1 MEELEDH
8 IFKDK
13 REDSI
18 NQVAFSEIYYH
29 VRWLAPKV
37 NSNFIQQVLA
47 NSRVLCACE
56 TRTCK
61 CEHVDVST

>member
-1 MEELEDH
+1 MEELEAH

-37 NSNFIQQVLA
+37 NSKFIQQVFSKLKGT
-47 NSRVLCACE
+47 VCP
-56 TRTCK
+56 
-61 CEHVDVST
+61 